1 MTSSTTHTMPIPGM
15 SDAPK
20 FDGHYLSD
28 FLEDL
33 ELHFARAGV
42 TDEDRQVNYITRYS
56 TDKIRKQIGSLP
68 ELDRS
73 KTNKTWSEAKAVL
86 KEFYGDVDK
95 PRPLSL
101 AEFQAWVQSCADKPA
116 FVSKDQVNKYY
127 AEFMSKGRP
136 LLDNKQVSE
145 NDLNF
150 AFIQGVPSAMKAALR
165 GLIPEAN
172 RTRTSPSP
180 IKKTLEYLRGLAN
193 KDDPTYESWRYE
205 HIAAED
211 TLVPAL
217 PEDQDASTTSRTIQ
231 NTAAGGRPAA
241 KSSAVSDDQMDSL
254 LKQFAELKIMMAQM
268 QPGQQN
274 QQNRPQRCAM
284 CSTLNP
290 NHTMR
295 TCPESLRLVAEGRIQ
310 LDAVKNRY
318 VLTSDGSELP
328 RIPYGY
334 EGGIAAYLR
343 AQMPIAPT
351 THATHSAGLVFENGA
366 ILSTLSDV
374 HVSHPALRSGKEYEN
389 RYDPKKRPQDKPTA
403 RQQTQHAPPPPLAPL
418 RPPVLPPVRPAQPP
432 APVAQPLPQPAV
444 PALQEP
450 PHPINRKDGWKQSQP
465 KSKGKEVQFHEDV
478 QMKDGT
484 APPRA
489 KSPAPATGYKHTT
502 ELDMQTNA
510 KDLLEKILKEVPI
523 TLPLGQIL
531 GTSATLQDLFH
542 EVTRR
547 RRVPK
552 DATGAVGK
560 PSSTSAGTTDFE
572 EMSAPSTGPDFGGV
586 FNTASVSVSHLDAS
600 GVPIVQAEYTTA
612 SPLYEVQ
619 YELLTMYR
627 VPRSKLAIRHACLI
641 LVHDGAAVSQQ
652 QLAFSTFA
660 LSRVK
665 NASSIQ
671 ERMFAMAQGIFTV
684 KVNDIPFRCM
694 VDSGSELNVALRS
707 FPDVTRLPLD
717 TFGEFWKL
725 QGIHGDAETLAG
737 YVDRVPF
744 QIGRHTFEH
753 HVFVSPHQSIGD
765 CFDIILGQPFLTYF
779 DARMEYSATGETVL
793 YLWADRNKD
802 HGRKPT
808 LGISI
813 TDPEDVRNKTDI
825 VAKLHA
831 VAVEQAAAAAAAE
844 VSLRLTASVEELDEE
859 DYYEDSEE
867 AHF

>member
-1 MTSSTTHTMPIPGM
+1 MSSNTTHTMPIPGM

-217 PEDQDASTTSRTIQ
+217 PEDQDASTTPRTIQ

-241 KSSAVSDDQMDSL
+241 KSSAVADDQMDSL

-284 CSTLNP
+284 CSTPNP

-343 AQMPIAPT
+343 AQMPIPPT

-366 ILSTLSDV
+366 VFSTLTNPPNAY
-374 HVSHPALRSGKEYEN
+374 PALRGGKEYEN
-389 RYDPKKRPQDKPTA
+389 RFDPRKRPSDNPSA
-403 RQQTQHAPPPPLAPL
+403 RQRTAPDAPDAAAPSQQPILPPRPAAPPPSDPRPVPSTSAP
-418 RPPVLPPVRPAQPP
+418 PPSIPE
-432 APVAQPLPQPAV
+432 PQHA
-444 PALQEP
+444 
-450 PHPINRKDGWKQSQP
+450 INRKDGWKQSQP
-465 KSKGKEVQFHEDV
+465 KAKGKETQHDEDIV
-478 QMKDGT
+478 MRDGS
-484 APPRA
+484 PQNKA
-489 KSPAPATGYKHTT
+489 KHPAPASGYKHITDL
-502 ELDMQTNA
+502 ESQTSS
-510 KDLLEKILKEVPI
+510 KDVFYKLLQDVSV
-523 TLPLGQIL
+523 TLPLGQVL
-531 GTSATLQDLFH
+531 GTSSALQDLIH
-542 EVTRR
+542 EATRR

-552 DATGAVGK
+552 DAVAHAHAVSDDTDELDI
-560 PSSTSAGTTDFE
+560 PAFTSTHAAAASLDASSL
-572 EMSAPSTGPDFGGV
+572 GV
-586 FNTASVSVSHLDAS
+586 TNTYAVHVSHLDAS
-600 GVPIVQAEYTTA
+600 GIPIVEAEYATG
-612 SPLYEVQ
+612 SSNGDYV
-619 YELLTMYR
+619 
-627 VPRSKLAIRHACLI
+627 LI
-641 LVHDGAAVSQQ
+641 HDGTEVSQQ
-652 QLAFSTFA
+652 QLAFSTFPI
-660 LSRVK
+660 SRTK
-665 NASSIQ
+665 AIASIND
-671 ERMFAMAQGIFTV
+671 RMFAMATGVFTV
-684 KVNDIPFRCM
+684 KVNGVSFRVM
-694 VDSGSELNVALRS
+694 VDSGSELNVARRS

-717 TFGEFWKL
+717 SLGSYWQLK
-725 QGIHGDAETLAG
+725 GIHGSAEKLAG

-753 HVFVSPHQSIGD
+753 HVFVSPHDSIGD
-765 CFDIILGQPFLTYF
+765 SFDIILGQPFLTYF
-779 DARMEYSATGETVL
+779 DARVEYSATGETVL
-793 YLWADRNKD
+793 YLWADRDKEY
-802 HGRKPT
+802 GQRPT

-813 TDPEDVRNKTDI
+813 TDPEDVRNKKEI
-825 VAKLHA
+825 VARLHA
-831 VAVEQAAAAAAAE
+831 AALQQAAAAAVPAPAP
-844 VSLRLTASVEELDEE
+844 SATVEEVEDEG
-859 DYYEDSEE
+859 YYGTDTESG
-867 AHF
+867 F